1 MLLFIHCSQCKPLIS
16 VSVCWLGVVSEEGYW
31 DQSGLEGGEGNR
43 WQKCCHRFLSGLQA
57 FSPPQWFSASLLLG
71 LQLWFCCATRSGHKR
86 GSPRRWIQCWG
97 FSSIIPRHPQGT
109 SSGLQLS
116 TCPHKVHHAV
126 AVLAGTHVTSPALLI
141 WAFWRS
147 VCMLGMLTFVRIS
160 KSSTMSC
167 HLIFRNLRRQL
178 MWNWLSCQECLYATH
193 CPGFTSIQHHPYRR
207 STMTR

>member
-1 MLLFIHCSQCKPLIS
+1 MGTFSTFWHVTEVKKRGRWELSDIYKMLLFIHCRQCKPLIS

-97 FSSIIPRHPQGT
+97 FSRIISRHPQGT
-109 SSGLQLS
+109 SSSLQLS
-116 TCPHKVHHAV
+116 TCPNKVHHAV
-126 AVLAGTHVTSPALLI
+126 AVLAGDCQA
-141 WAFWRS
+141 R
-147 VCMLGMLTFVRIS
+147 
-160 KSSTMSC
+160 MS
-167 HLIFRNLRRQL
+167 
-178 MWNWLSCQECLYATH
+178 
-193 CPGFTSIQHHPYRR
+193 
-207 STMTR
+207 